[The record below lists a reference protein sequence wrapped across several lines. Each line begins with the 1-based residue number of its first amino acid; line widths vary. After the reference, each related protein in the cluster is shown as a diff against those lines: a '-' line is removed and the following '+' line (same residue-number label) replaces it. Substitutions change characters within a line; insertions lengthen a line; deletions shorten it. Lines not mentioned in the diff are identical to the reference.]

1 MLGPFLIG
9 QFREYELAQGLPK
22 SQVYSTTMY
31 VLAGLLV
38 LGFIC
43 NLLIRPVAEKNF
55 MTPAQLAQLDAEQHA
70 AAGRRLSGAPTW
82 PAAAPRPRPAGWSQP
97 PGWRWASRFC
107 GACWITLQKAAIL
120 FGM

>member
-1 MLGPFLIG
+1 
-9 QFREYELAQGLPK
+9 
-22 SQVYSTTMY
+22 
-31 VLAGLLV
+31 V

-70 AAGRRLSGAPTW
+70 AAAASAGADVASGSAQASPGW
-82 PAAAPRPRPAGWSQP
+82 LVAAAWLAVGIPLLWGV
-97 PGWRWASRFC
+97 
-107 GACWITLQKAAIL
+107 WITLQKAAIL